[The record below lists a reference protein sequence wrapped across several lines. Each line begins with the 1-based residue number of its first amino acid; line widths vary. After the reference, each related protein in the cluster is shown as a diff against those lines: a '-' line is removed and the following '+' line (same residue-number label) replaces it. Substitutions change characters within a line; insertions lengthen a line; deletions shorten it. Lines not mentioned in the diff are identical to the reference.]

1 MFFTLITLISVR
13 MVEIELLVDNQE
25 LLVLGKTINVF
36 SLITKYI
43 LVSIIYHFYLVNKI
57 LILVVG
63 FKIITNVVIIMIRFI
78 NVLVQLMK

>member
-1 MFFTLITLISVR
+1 

-78 NVLVQLMK
+78 NVLTQQMKWHV